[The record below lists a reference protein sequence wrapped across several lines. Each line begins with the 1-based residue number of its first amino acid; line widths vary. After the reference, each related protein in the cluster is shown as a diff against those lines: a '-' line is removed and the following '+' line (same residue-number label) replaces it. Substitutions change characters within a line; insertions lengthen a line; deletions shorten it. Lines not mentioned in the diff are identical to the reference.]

1 MSKKIKG
8 IAISAGSAL
17 IILIAA
23 IFGINLSDD
32 KTDSTPDQSSA
43 ISSSISATTT
53 KASEDQ
59 FVSKTTTVA
68 VSTQKPRKTT
78 FTHNGKS
85 EKTTTAT
92 ATVPQ
97 TTDESYVEYHFRNT
111 KLRDDHFS
119 KHGME
124 FKVDFGYETAEE
136 YERGASDVINDP
148 DALFKTEAEDGD
160 GIYYI
165 EETNEFV
172 VLSTDGYIRTYF
184 RPSGRKAYFDRQ

>member
-32 KTDSTPDQSSA
+32 KSDSTPDQSSA

-53 KASEDQ
+53 KASENHS
-59 FVSKTTTVA
+59 VSTTTTV

-78 FTHNGKS
+78 FTTNGKS
-85 EKTTTAT
+85 EKTTTA
-92 ATVPQ
+92 ATTVLK

-148 DALFKTEAEDGD
+148 NALFKTEAEDGD
-160 GIYYI
+160 GIYYL
-165 EETNEFV
+165 EDTNEFV

>member
-1 MSKKIKG
+1 MSKKVKG

-32 KTDSTPDQSSA
+32 KSDSTPDQSSA

-53 KASEDQ
+53 KASENHS
-59 FVSKTTTVA
+59 VSTTTTV

-78 FTHNGKS
+78 FTTNGKS
-85 EKTTTAT
+85 EKTTAAT
-92 ATVPQ
+92 TVPK

-184 RPSGRKAYFDRQ
+184 RPGGRRDYFDRQ

>member
-1 MSKKIKG
+1 MSNKIKG
-8 IAISAGSAL
+8 LAVSAVSAL
-17 IILIAA
+17 VILAA
-23 IFGINLSDD
+23 AVFGINLSDN
-32 KTDSTPDQSSA
+32 KTDSKPDPSSSL
-43 ISSSISATTT
+43 SSSISATTT
-53 KASEDQ
+53 KVSDDQ
-59 FVSKTTTVA
+59 SLAKATTTA
-68 VSTQKPRKTT
+68 VSSQKPRKTT
-78 FTHNGKS
+78 FTHAGKS
-85 EKTTTAT
+85 ETTTAAT
-92 ATVPQ
+92 TVPK

-184 RPSGRKAYFDRQ
+184 RPGGRKAYFDRQ